1 MRAVTLSV
9 VRLHLRHDGRDETR
23 ALVPGEPVRLDAR
36 GARVAPDAA
45 LLMFVAFSR
54 SRVALV
60 VRAGRRVLVGGRVVP
75 EVMELTHGD
84 HVLCGELEL
93 IVATDAR
100 PEPAEAPAGARCVA
114 CCEERPALL
123 ACPRC
128 SALACEACWRAA
140 PRGLCFTTACGQP
153 AALDAPP
160 WTPSPADFVAGGEEP
175 A

>member
-1 MRAVTLSV
+1 
-9 VRLHLRHDGRDETR
+9 VRIFVHHDGHDGTY
-23 ALVPGEPVRLDAR
+23 ALTPGEPVRLDSR
-36 GARVAPDAA
+36 GAVTACDDAA
-45 LLMFVAFSR
+45 ALSFVALSP

-60 VRAGRRVLVGGRVVP
+60 VRKGKRVLVGGRVVP

-100 PEPAEAPAGARCVA
+100 PAPAPAPPGARCVA

-128 SALACEACWRAA
+128 AALACEACWRAA
-140 PRGLCFTTACGQP
+140 PRGVCFSAACGQP
-153 AALDAPP
+153 AALDRPL
-160 WTPSPADFVAGGEEP
+160 WTPSPADFLDGAGESP
-175 A
+175 